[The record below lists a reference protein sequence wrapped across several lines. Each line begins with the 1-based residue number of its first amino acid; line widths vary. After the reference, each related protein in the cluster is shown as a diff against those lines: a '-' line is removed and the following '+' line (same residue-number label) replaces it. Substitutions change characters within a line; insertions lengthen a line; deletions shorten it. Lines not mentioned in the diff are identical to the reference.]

1 MSNSKSQ
8 KNILTFLHEAE
19 NLKSVLRHSWLSSGR
34 RESVAEHTWRMAL
47 MAIVLHQNLK
57 NKPDLLK
64 TLKMVLVHDLGE
76 IYAGDIWAFKKAKA
90 NKLKLEEAAIKK
102 IVKSLEPKIRKEL
115 IKLWQEAEA
124 GNTKE
129 AKFVKALDRLEV
141 LIQHNEADI
150 KHLNRKELKFNF
162 VHGLEQCAY
171 DPFLKNMRQLL
182 NKEFLKNYKKHK
194 VDPKFYKS
202 D

>member
-1 MSNSKSQ
+1 
-8 KNILTFLHEAE
+8 
-19 NLKSVLRHSWLSSGR
+19 
-34 RESVAEHTWRMAL
+34 